1 VTELNL
7 INEYASAA
15 PIAAWL
21 GFSASGE
28 GGEIEFRLAMA
39 EHHIGNQLIR
49 ALHGGAIA
57 SFLEFSSQA
66 ALHARL
72 LGERSVATV
81 NADVDYL
88 ASARGSASSA
98 SAAASLLSK
107 LPAGNAMS
115 RRRSRSPASGSVSAR
130 GKNNFHTAYRL
141 LWRGGGDFLYA
152 SVNSLRVISCC
163 GSPLSPVSCF

>member
-88 ASARGSASSA
+88 ASARAEDMKARVRFIRIGRRLAFVE
-98 SAAASLLSK
+98 AAGWQRDEQA
-107 LPAGNAMS
+107 PVAI
-115 RRRSRSPASGSVSAR
+115 AR
-130 GKNNFHTAYRL
+130 FRFRIGEGQK
-141 LWRGGGDFLYA
+141 
-152 SVNSLRVISCC
+152 
-163 GSPLSPVSCF
+163 